1 MNIGKLAK
9 ATNTSA
15 RAIRH
20 YEAAG
25 LLPSKRSANGYR
37 IYGEDT
43 VVAVEHIR
51 WLISAGLTAKTIREI
66 LPCIVKKKPKVA
78 VCEKTRSILKR
89 EYDRIEVQLKE
100 LKKSQRLLKGALGP
114 KE

>member
-9 ATNTSA
+9 ATNTST

-25 LLPSKRSANGYR
+25 LLPSKRSTNGYR
-37 IYGEDT
+37 VYDND
-43 VVAVEHIR
+43 AVIAVNHIR

-66 LPCIVKKKPKVA
+66 LPCVVKRNPKVA
-78 VCEKTRSILKR
+78 VCDKTRSILKR
-89 EYDRIEVQLKE
+89 EFDRIGRQLGE
-100 LKKSQRLLKGALGP
+100 LKKSQKLLKGALGP
-114 KE
+114 GK